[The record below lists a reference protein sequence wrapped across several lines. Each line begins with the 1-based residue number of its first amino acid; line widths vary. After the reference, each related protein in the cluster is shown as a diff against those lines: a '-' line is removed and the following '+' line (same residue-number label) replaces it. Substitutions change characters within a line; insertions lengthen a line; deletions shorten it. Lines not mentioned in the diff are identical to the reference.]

1 MSRPRRCRQVAGVPR
16 AVYFKPQGIPLGE
29 LEEVSLAVEGLEALR
44 LADLEGLTMET
55 AATGM
60 AVSRH
65 TFGRILAEARRA
77 VARALVNG
85 AALRIEGGNYELSS
99 AVSSVSVSRMERNM
113 AVVAVS
119 SEGRTLDDRIDAPFG
134 RASGFVI
141 VDVETMASRYL
152 DNSSSQG
159 MGHGAGV
166 QTARRIAAAGA
177 GVLLTGVVGPKAL
190 EALSAAGIMIVQGLE
205 GMTVREAVHRFKA
218 GDITYSDSSGE

>member
-16 AVYFKPQGIPLGE
+16 AAYFKPQGIPLRQ
-29 LEEVSLAVEGLEALR
+29 LVEVSLAVEGLEAIR

-55 AATGM
+55 AAVGM

-77 VARALVNG
+77 VARALVDG

-99 AVSSVSVSRMERNM
+99 AVSPVSVSSKERNQ
-113 AVVAVS
+113 AVVAVG
-119 SEGRTLDDRIDAPFG
+119 SEGRTLDDRMDTRFG
-134 RASGFVI
+134 RAGGFVI
-141 VDVETMASRYL
+141 VDVETMSSRYL

-159 MGHGAGV
+159 MGHGAGIR
-166 QTARRIAAAGA
+166 TARSIAAAGA
-177 GVLLTGVVGPKAL
+177 GVLLTGAVGPKAL
-190 EALSAAGIMIVQGLE
+190 EALSAAGIRTVQGLE

-218 GDITYSDSSGE
+218 GEITYSDSSDE

>member
-1 MSRPRRCRQVAGVPR
+1 
-16 AVYFKPQGIPLGE
+16 
-29 LEEVSLAVEGLEALR
+29 
-44 LADLEGLTMET
+44 
-55 AATGM
+55 
-60 AVSRH
+60 
-65 TFGRILAEARRA
+65 
-77 VARALVNG
+77 
-85 AALRIEGGNYELSS
+85 
-99 AVSSVSVSRMERNM
+99 
-113 AVVAVS
+113 
-119 SEGRTLDDRIDAPFG
+119 
-134 RASGFVI
+134 